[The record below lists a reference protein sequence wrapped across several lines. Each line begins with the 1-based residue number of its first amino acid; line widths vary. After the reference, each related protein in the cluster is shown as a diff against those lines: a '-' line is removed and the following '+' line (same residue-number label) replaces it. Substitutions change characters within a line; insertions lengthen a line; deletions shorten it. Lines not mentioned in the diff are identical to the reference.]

1 MKRYAV
7 VCGLLRFPLETA
19 LTFRR
24 LFQLRAD
31 GLLDG
36 IVLSTWTPEV
46 ERELDFVAWARRE
59 GVTVIHALEHPDKG
73 PTMLYTQA
81 RAVWLGLQAV
91 PEDADVLKL
100 RTDKTTEML
109 TSFVP
114 LLSEGTS
121 GAAFTPGLHGA
132 TRRKQAVLWPHVGR
146 PFYFG
151 DQAHFGT
158 RQDLLASLNFDARYH
173 LNMEGLNPEAK
184 WWMRPSCERFPFWR
198 EFFQGTEQMVLPD
211 TLRRL
216 LPLPLSGHV
225 PDVVFDVLATT
236 LRMMTDGFLF
246 TVKTPLRNDRDIPLP
261 SYSELLRPTA
271 VGGTYLAASAGRQ
284 TVSLRTG
291 ASLDCLISGRVPDCS
306 MSDGMKAALLRRKD
320 GPPSSFDQASLYH
333 WMSALEGEA
342 SARSALP
349 RLFQIQTASSGGSER
364 GGVDTA
370 VQMAAR
376 VLATEDKQAAEKL
389 LERLDAHLKQQ
400 LPVARAMFRAALDL
414 ERLGFDEAMVNS
426 VITTAAQQK
435 NNEASLEYALRA
447 LEGGKGTSMGLAEKL
462 LAPACARGIGVAHY
476 LLGLLLRQRLGPDAT
491 QAAQS
496 FAEAARVGS
505 PDVVYMQGAEA
516 RASQDDA
523 AALRT
528 FAESRGFAG
537 PVAIDFARR
546 TERLRKAGV
555 MSMNRMPGSAG

>member
-24 LFQLRAD
+24 LFRLRAD

-46 ERELDFVAWARRE
+46 ERELDFVAWARTE
-59 GVTVIHALEHPDKG
+59 GVTVVHALEHPDKG

-114 LLSEGTS
+114 LLREGTS
-121 GAAFTPGLHGA
+121 GAAFTPGPHGA
-132 TRRKQAVLWPHVGR
+132 TQRKQAVLWPHVGR

-151 DQAHFGT
+151 DQAHFGK

-216 LPLPLSGHV
+216 LSLPLPGHV

-236 LRMMTDGFLF
+236 LRMMSDGFIF
-246 TVKTPLRNDRDIPLP
+246 TVKTPIQDGQDTPLP
-261 SYSELLRPTA
+261 SYSELLRPMA

-291 ASLDCLISGRVPDCS
+291 ASLDSLVKGCIPSCF

-320 GPPSSFDQASLYH
+320 GPPSSFDQASLYD
-333 WMSALEGEA
+333 WIRALEGDA

-349 RLFQIQTASSGGSER
+349 RLFQIQVASSAGSAH

-370 VQMAAR
+370 LQMAAR

-389 LERLDAHLKQQ
+389 LERLDAHLEQQ

-414 ERLGFDEAMVNS
+414 ERLGFDKAMVNA

-435 NNEASLEYALRA
+435 NNEASIEYAIRA

-462 LAPACARGIGVAHY
+462 LTPACARGIAVAHY
-476 LLGLLLRQRLGPDAT
+476 LFGLLVRQRLGPDAT
-491 QAAQS
+491 QATQS
-496 FAEAARVGS
+496 FAEAARLGL
-505 PDVVYMQGAEA
+505 PDSAYMGGVEA
-516 RASQDDA
+516 HAAQDDA

-528 FAESRGFAG
+528 FAESRGFTG

-555 MSMNRMPGSAG
+555 IPMNRISGSAG